1 MSTNSKSIR
10 IPLLIAL
17 LLTRV
22 GALVTVGNAAEVK
35 APSAITMSQLAGPWE
50 IALAGN
56 TGCGASSMLFAG
68 NLNATGVATGTLV
81 FSSVQCGSS
90 SGVQTFTITSLN
102 SHGSGTAN
110 LSCGTNCGWNFNIQV
125 AANEQTFSLVDLNRT
140 NGLAGTAVAET
151 GSGITLDQMAGPW
164 QIALIGNTG
173 CGVSSMVFTGTMN
186 ASGTATGT
194 LSGSSTQ
201 CLPRGSTQ
209 TFTITGLNE
218 NGFGTASLSC
228 GAGCGWNFQ
237 ILVSADRQ
245 IFNLVDFADGDTNVL
260 AGTAISQVGS
270 TITVDQLA
278 GPWQIALVGNTGCG
292 RSSMQFAGTMNF
304 TGTATG
310 TLTGDSIQCGLSSST
325 QTFTITSLNAHG
337 SGTANLSCGTNCGWN
352 FNIQVAPNAEMFSMV
367 DVTNAGNQLAGTAVA
382 VPGFE
387 IVPDLLGETLQ
398 QATADVQALGLH
410 LRAFGSG
417 EVVSQNP
424 GPGTGVPP
432 GSIVTVHLL
441 NQ

>member
-1 MSTNSKSIR
+1 MSTQSKSIR
-10 IPLLIAL
+10 IALLIVL
-17 LLTRV
+17 LLTSV
-22 GALVTVGNAAEVK
+22 GALVTVSNAAEV
-35 APSAITMSQLAGPWE
+35 ITISQLAGPWE
-50 IALAGN
+50 IALTGN

-68 NLNATGVATGTLV
+68 NLDASGVATGSLV

-90 SGVQTFTITSLN
+90 SGAQTFTITSLN
-102 SHGSGTAN
+102 AHGSGTAN
-110 LSCGTNCGWNFNIQV
+110 LSCGTNCGWDFNIQV

-140 NGLAGTAVAET
+140 NGLAGTAVTET
-151 GSGITLDQMAGPW
+151 GSGMTLDQMAGPW
-164 QIALIGNTG
+164 QIALLGNTG

-186 ASGTATGT
+186 ANGTATGT
-194 LSGSSTQ
+194 LTGSSTQ
-201 CLPRGSTQ
+201 CLPSSSTQ

-237 ILVSADRQ
+237 IQVSADRQ
-245 IFNLVDFADGDTNVL
+245 VFNLVDFVDGDSNVL

-278 GPWQIALVGNTGCG
+278 GPWDIALVGNTGCG

-310 TLTGDSIQCGLSSST
+310 TLTGDSVQCGFSSGT
-325 QTFTITSLNAHG
+325 QTLTIESLNADG
-337 SGTANLSCGTNCGWN
+337 SGTATLSCGSGCGWT
-352 FNIQVAPNAEMFSMV
+352 FDIQVAPHAGMFSLV
-367 DVTNAGNQLAGTAVA
+367 DVVNAGNQLAGTAVA
-382 VPGFE
+382 EPGFVTVTVT
-387 IVPDLLGETLQ
+387 VPDLLGESLQ
-398 QATADVQALGLH
+398 QATADVKALGLH

-417 EVVSQNP
+417 YVASQRPAP
-424 GPGTGVPP
+424 GAGVPP
-432 GSIVTVHLL
+432 GSTVTVFLL